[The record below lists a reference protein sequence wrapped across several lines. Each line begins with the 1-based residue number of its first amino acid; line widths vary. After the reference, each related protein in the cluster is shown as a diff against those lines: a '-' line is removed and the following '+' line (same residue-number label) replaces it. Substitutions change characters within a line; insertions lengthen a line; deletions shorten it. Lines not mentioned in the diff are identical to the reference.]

1 MEEQKKNLS
10 CKYLGCIYV
19 EKPGGMDIL
28 RPAIENLSTTVPE
41 NQWISVDVKISP
53 TSIIVC
59 SEDVCSIFSLIKVIE
74 SNIGIKRTIN

>member
-1 MEEQKKNLS
+1 MEEQKKHLA

-28 RPAIENLSTTVPE
+28 RPAIEELSMTVPE
-41 NQWISVDVKISP
+41 DQWISAVVNISP

-59 SEDVCSIFSLIKVIE
+59 SDDV
-74 SNIGIKRTIN
+74 G